1 MANRLQGN
9 GGGKMMFKK
18 TVFTML
24 IASAASMS
32 SVVAQTPAPT
42 TLIGCVYQEK
52 DVPGRAP
59 NIAERAGI
67 LEDYILAELSPA
79 EAAKPAGTTGSA
91 VPTTYS
97 MYKLEKVADSQLKAV
112 VGKRVEV
119 TGTMNVKAKDSTG
132 QPSASVETNKTDKI
146 IGHDRI
152 ALPDFEV
159 SRMREVPG
167 SCPAKPTTVR

>member
-1 MANRLQGN
+1 
-9 GGGKMMFKK
+9 
-18 TVFTML
+18 ML
-24 IASAASMS
+24 KSIAFAAAIASVTLAASTLS
-32 SVVAQTPAPT
+32 AQSAAPT

-59 NIAERAGI
+59 NIAERAGL

-79 EAAKPAGTTGSA
+79 EAAKPTGTAGSA
-91 VPTTYS
+91 MPTTYS
-97 MYKLEKVADSQLKAV
+97 MYKLEKVADSQLKAM

-119 TGTMNVKAKDSTG
+119 TGTLDVKAKDSTG

-152 ALPDFEV
+152 DLPEFEV
-159 SRMREVPG
+159 SRMRAVEG
-167 SCPAKPTTVR
+167 SCPAKPTVVR